1 MMDCINTFREIIDT
15 IPQSQGAFEIA
26 KQNLLKSLQ
35 SMRTTRENIFYAYIK
50 KENLNIN
57 EDLFKIIYDRLSSLT
72 LDDIV
77 NFEKQNVVGK
87 PRLRLILGNKDEID
101 LQSLEKTG
109 PVRHLTLE
117 EIFGY

>member
-1 MMDCINTFREIIDT
+1 MMDCISTFHEIIDT
-15 IPQSQGAFEIA
+15 IPQSEGAFEIA

-35 SMRTTRENIFYAYIK
+35 SHRTTRSNVLKLYMEM
-50 KENLNIN
+50 ERLGMG
-57 EDLFKIIYDRLSSLT
+57 EDLNKVIYDHLSSLT
-72 LDDIV
+72 LQDIV

-87 PRLRLILGNKDEID
+87 PRLRLILGNKDELD
-101 LQSLEKTG
+101 LKSLEKTG